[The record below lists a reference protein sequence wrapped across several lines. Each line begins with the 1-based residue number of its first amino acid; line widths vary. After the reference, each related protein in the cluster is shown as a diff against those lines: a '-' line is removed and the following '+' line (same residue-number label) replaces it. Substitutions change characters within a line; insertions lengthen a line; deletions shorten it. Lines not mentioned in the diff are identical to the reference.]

1 MIRQKK
7 VIEFSD
13 LRRKKKTVLIFSE
26 SFSMFHGVR
35 RPDGTAS
42 GMRNRGHHGEEQHEP
57 GLFVSGFDD
66 LSGREGHFSSNQ
78 PTYLSCQCLQTLREI
93 SQIAKY
99 TGLPQ

>member
-1 MIRQKK
+1 
-7 VIEFSD
+7 
-13 LRRKKKTVLIFSE
+13 
-26 SFSMFHGVR
+26 MFHGVR

-78 PTYLSCQCLQTLREI
+78 PTYPFFDPNFEEYLGCRCSVKSSDSCAK
-93 SQIAKY
+93 QIEVRHVSWIPRNGAKI
-99 TGLPQ
+99 L